1 MGHFKCQVTGID
13 VFPTSD
19 FRERE
24 HFCLISF
31 EKCGERGYFIHGE
44 VQDEVVNV
52 LFASNFRRRPS
63 NSAGG
68 PVYCL
73 IRDASVKWYATT
85 FRPFALIGRR
95 PIGLRLYRGRVCKV
109 HA

>member
-13 VFPTSD
+13 AFPTSD
-19 FRERE
+19 LRERE

-52 LFASNFRRRPS
+52 LFASNFKQT
-63 NSAGG
+63 AVDLG
-68 PVYCL
+68 P
-73 IRDASVKWYATT
+73 
-85 FRPFALIGRR
+85 
-95 PIGLRLYRGRVCKV
+95 GRVGPAASQPDTHTDTIV
-109 HA
+109 TVTVGRDMRVRI

>member
-19 FRERE
+19 LRERE

-63 NSAGG
+63 TTSA
-68 PVYCL
+68 
-73 IRDASVKWYATT
+73 AS
-85 FRPFALIGRR
+85 GRQR
-95 PIGLRLYRGRVCKV
+95 VSLTLTDTSDSHGRGRGRSR
-109 HA
+109 HASTYLIQKLS

>member
-1 MGHFKCQVTGID
+1 MGHFKCQVIGID

-19 FRERE
+19 LRERE

-68 PVYCL
+68 PA
-73 IRDASVKWYATT
+73 ASV
-85 FRPFALIGRR
+85 
-95 PIGLRLYRGRVCKV
+95 LYNGCYKMADRGSFGSQL
-109 HA
+109 

>member
-1 MGHFKCQVTGID
+1 MGSVTGMLIGSFQMSGYRHRY

-19 FRERE
+19 LRERE
-24 HFCLISF
+24 HFCLTSF

-68 PVYCL
+68 PAASQPDTHTDTSDSHGRSRHASTYL
-73 IRDASVKWYATT
+73 IQKLS
-85 FRPFALIGRR
+85 
-95 PIGLRLYRGRVCKV
+95 
-109 HA
+109 

>member
-1 MGHFKCQVTGID
+1 MGSVTGMLIGSFQMSGYWHRSLD
-13 VFPTSD
+13 AFPTSD
-19 FRERE
+19 WRERE

-63 NSAGG
+63 TTSAG
-68 PVYCL
+68 
-73 IRDASVKWYATT
+73 S
-85 FRPFALIGRR
+85 GRSES
-95 PIGLRLYRGRVCKV
+95 
-109 HA
+109 A

>member
-13 VFPTSD
+13 VVPTSD
-19 FRERE
+19 LRERE

-63 NSAGG
+63 TSGPAGSG
-68 PVYCL
+68 RQRVSL
-73 IRDASVKWYATT
+73 TLTDTSDSHGRSRHAST
-85 FRPFALIGRR
+85 RI
-95 PIGLRLYRGRVCKV
+95 
-109 HA
+109 

>member
-19 FRERE
+19 LRERE

-63 NSAGG
+63 TSAGAG
-68 PVYCL
+68 VTLRNDPVE
-73 IRDASVKWYATT
+73 K
-85 FRPFALIGRR
+85 
-95 PIGLRLYRGRVCKV
+95 
-109 HA
+109 